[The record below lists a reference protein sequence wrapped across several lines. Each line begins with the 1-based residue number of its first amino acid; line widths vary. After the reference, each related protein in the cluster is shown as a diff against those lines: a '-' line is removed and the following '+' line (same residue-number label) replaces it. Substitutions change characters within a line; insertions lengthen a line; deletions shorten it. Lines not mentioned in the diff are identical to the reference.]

1 MGWIIQLQDMSAAL
15 LAFIALII
23 LLIVSAVIMILIH
36 RLQSEKKITRTALE
50 LNRITN
56 SIRAGLVYFVYEDS
70 CRIIYA
76 SEGFYEMLGY
86 DKKEAGQL
94 NKNALSDFMGA
105 DYPDFV
111 EKIGMQLNNNETIHL
126 EVKLISKSGDR
137 LHMLMNGNST
147 VAKDGKHKLS
157 VVFVDI
163 TEQKR
168 MQDAIMLE
176 AERYRIATEISNDVL
191 FEYHIQSDEMI
202 YTEKFRELF
211 GRNPHIVS
219 FISNI
224 RDQKDNIHPDDWG
237 IFLEHTQELAE
248 GKSIIEA
255 QLRIKNKMGDFIWCQ
270 IKGKTIYDD
279 SKAPI
284 RVIGKIVNIDA
295 QKQELEALEYKAT
308 RDPLTGVYNKEV
320 IIKKIDKYIQGNS
333 KGIHMFMFIDFDN
346 YKSINDMYG
355 HLRGDKVL
363 VFMIN
368 RIKEVFTEG
377 EMIGRIG
384 GDEFVVFA
392 GNISGLE
399 EAATKAKALKEAL
412 DTTYNNGTYSIPISG
427 SIGISIYP
435 KDGTNYEQL
444 MERADAAMYKVK
456 KQGKNN
462 YLFYSSY

>member
-1 MGWIIQLQDMSAAL
+1 MGWIIQLHDMSAAL
-15 LAFIALII
+15 LAFTVLLI
-23 LLIVSAVIMILIH
+23 LLIVTAVIMILIH
-36 RLQSEKKITRTALE
+36 RLQIEKKITRAALE
-50 LNRITN
+50 LNSITN
-56 SIRAGLVYFVYEDS
+56 SIRAGLVHFVFEDR

-76 SEGFYEMLGY
+76 SKGFYEMLGY
-86 DKKEAGQL
+86 DKREASLL
-94 NKNALSDFMGA
+94 NKNTLSDFMGA
-105 DYPDFV
+105 DYPAFMEDV
-111 EKIGMQLNNNETIHL
+111 GKRLNDEAINL
-126 EVKLISKSGDR
+126 EVKLITKSGDR
-137 LHMLMNGNST
+137 LHILMNGNST

-157 VVFVDI
+157 VVFIDI

-168 MQDAIMLE
+168 MQEIILLE

-191 FEYHIQSDEMI
+191 FEYHIISDEMI

-211 GRNPHIVS
+211 GRNPHING
-219 FISNI
+219 FINNI
-224 RDQKDNIHPDDWG
+224 MDQKENIHPDDWG
-237 IFLEHTQELAE
+237 IFLKYTQELAE
-248 GKSIIEA
+248 GRSIIEA
-255 QLRIKNKMGDFIWCQ
+255 QLRIKNKMGDYIWCQ

-295 QKQELEALEYKAT
+295 QKQELESLEYKAT

-333 KGIHMFMFIDFDN
+333 KGTHLFMFIDFDN
-346 YKSINDMYG
+346 YKNINDRYG

-377 EMIGRIG
+377 EIIGRIG

-392 GNISGLE
+392 GNISGFE
-399 EAATKAKALKEAL
+399 EAVTKANALKDAL
-412 DTTYNNGTYSIPISG
+412 DTTYSNGCYSIPISG

-435 KDGTNYEQL
+435 RDGLNYEQL
-444 MERADAAMYKVK
+444 MERADVAMYKVK
-456 KQGKNN
+456 RQGKNN
-462 YLFYSSY
+462 YLFYSPIT